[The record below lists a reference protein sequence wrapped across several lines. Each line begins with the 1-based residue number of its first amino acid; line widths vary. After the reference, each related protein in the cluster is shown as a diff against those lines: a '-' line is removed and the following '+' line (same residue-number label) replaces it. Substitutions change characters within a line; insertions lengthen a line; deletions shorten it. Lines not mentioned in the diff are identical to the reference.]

1 MLDTHYT
8 RDLFFSQPGNYTVF
22 SFVIVVDFLFSLFS
36 VHHLTLLSLSTLF
49 IGYCIS
55 WNNALIFMHSYCLS
69 PCLFSERF
77 SQSYFPTLLMNFN
90 SRYWS
95 FVFPVLFRSPLIV
108 YFFLT
113 SCYCFMKTASS
124 FSSFRISTLVFSVR
138 RRWFTFSWCGHYF
151 CFLQFPLVWL
161 FRSFACIGDFHYL
174 VICRSWLDSLCTR
187 WASLGSG
194 QHQCQFPACSILGVW
209 WPSFPLSRLCPF
221 KSRLAAFLLSWH
233 SQKPNGS
240 PRNVTQIRTI
250 RHEGHPRILPVPH
263 A

>member
-1 MLDTHYT
+1 MWLLWGFGTLFMRLIFSLGLFKPLLFIFTVLKFLNNMLGTCWTHT
-8 RDLFFSQPGNYTVF
+8 IPETCFFHNRVITLF
-22 SFVIVVDFLFSLFS
+22 SFVTVVDFLFSLFS
-36 VHHLTLLSLSTLF
+36 VHRLTLLSLSTLF

-69 PCLFSERF
+69 PRLFSERF

-138 RRWFTFSWCGHYF
+138 RRWCGLYF

-174 VICRSWLDSLCTR
+174 VIWRSWLDSLCVQDGLPGKWSTSVSVSCLQHFG
-187 WASLGSG
+187 SLVTF
-194 QHQCQFPACSILGVW
+194 FPFV
-209 WPSFPLSRLCPF
+209 
-221 KSRLAAFLLSWH
+221 
-233 SQKPNGS
+233 
-240 PRNVTQIRTI
+240 
-250 RHEGHPRILPVPH
+250 
-263 A
+263 